1 MSYPHKRIYV
11 LLDDPDLFLQ
21 FLSEY
26 QQEKWEKHC
35 WHDIDSFL
43 EVSGGKFSVRAY
55 ADDVSFSPNDII
67 KFVKY
72 VSFQLAQYTTGKCE
86 ICCAFD
92 AFKKTYGKETREVS
106 VQTEVSLDQNKKYY
120 GPKVL

>member
-26 QQEKWEKHC
+26 HEAKWEKHC
-35 WHDIDSFL
+35 WHDIDSYL
-43 EVSGGKFSVRAY
+43 EVSGGEFSVRAGAGSDY
-55 ADDVSFSPNDII
+55 SSADII

-72 VSFQLAQYTTGKCE
+72 VSFQLAQYTLGKCE
-86 ICCAFD
+86 ICLAFD
-92 AFKKTYGKETREVS
+92 TFKKQYGKKTSEVS
-106 VQTEVSLDQNKKYY
+106 SQTAVSLDQNKKYY